1 MNIPTNDLRGRL
13 RELLAIPERDRTDE
27 QWDAIVA
34 IEIELGPG
42 KAAVVQQQKSIA
54 AAQSNGQQPVLGPRR
69 QNKGNKGGHRKPG
82 GGKKPQ
88 QPQKP

>member
-1 MNIPTNDLRGRL
+1 MNLPTNDLRGRL

-42 KAAVVQQQKSIA
+42 KAAVVAQQKSIA
-54 AAQSNGQQPVLGPRR
+54 ANQNGGAGQQPNLGPRR
-69 QNKGNKGGHRKPG
+69 QNKGKQGHRKPG

-88 QPQKP
+88 APKP